1 MNKDI
6 INITIPRKPDY
17 ISLVRLTTSGIGC
30 SMGLNV
36 DDIEDIKV
44 SIGEACINALILSEK
59 EEISLVFGI
68 DKERLSVKVS
78 NVKENIIEESE
89 GSREREL
96 GLLIIKSLMDEVRFN
111 EYGIE
116 MIKYIEDD
124 GQWLL
129 GVYQENQKIKFKTI

>member
-17 ISLVRLTTSGIGC
+17 ISLVRLTTSGIAC

-36 DDIEDIKV
+36 DDIDDIKV
-44 SIGEACINALILSEK
+44 SIGEACVNALILSDM
-59 EEISLVFGI
+59 EEISIVFVI
-68 DKERLSVKVS
+68 DEEKLCVKVS
-78 NVKENIIEESE
+78 NVKENINEELDE
-89 GSREREL
+89 KKEREL
-96 GLLIIKSLMDEVRFN
+96 GLLIIKSLMDEVKFN

-124 GQWLL
+124 GQ
-129 GVYQENQKIKFKTI
+129 

>member
-1 MNKDI
+1 MNKDV

-44 SIGEACINALILSEK
+44 SIGEACINSLTLSDK
-59 EEISLVFGI
+59 EEISLVFEI
-68 DKERLSVKVS
+68 DEERLCVKVS
-78 NVKENIIEESE
+78 NVKENINEESDD
-89 GSREREL
+89 RKEREL
-96 GLLIIKSLMDEVRFN
+96 GLLIIKSLMDEVKFN

-124 GQWLL
+124 GQ
-129 GVYQENQKIKFKTI
+129 